1 MTGEF
6 MAYTA
11 DEKKILTRY
20 FTSAEADIFGLTDIP
35 EAIKGTLFSRYSRT
49 AKDLRRLFLDEFVQQ
64 KELAHI
70 FKNDGKKPT
79 GSLDVA
85 RAEDFYERILV
96 GYGDDSVAE
105 LGGAHVALENI
116 SMLATKSVE
125 EHRLGLSPLE
135 KSTRYVYFDKKIDGE
150 YLYYRDPKIMKSKH
164 KAAYIKACDHL
175 FDAYTDIVRNIQPV
189 LKKVYPGDENDT
201 AYKFSIRAKACDIAR
216 GLLPLS
222 ALTNMGV
229 YGNGRAFEYLLT
241 TLLADPLS
249 EVRDMAGI
257 LNDSLRQVIP
267 AFVKRATNE
276 RGVKYRSYLEKSEKD
291 ISSLVGALHAMPV
304 RTKSSSVKLVEYDKD
319 AIEKIIAGL
328 IYNHTNIS
336 YTEAYKQAKSLS
348 ATKKEKYL
356 KALRVHREN
365 RHHKTPRPVEEPVVA
380 FDIVADW
387 GVYKDLMR
395 HRVLT
400 RHRQLFTNDLGYLL
414 PREIEMTGFT
424 KTYCDAMDEA
434 AEVYAKIKQ
443 TMPYEAQYMVTHG
456 SYNRFYLKMNVREVG
471 HLVELRSTP
480 QGHPTYRKVAQ
491 DIANELGK
499 KLPLIQKYLMP
510 FVDYNDY
517 ELERLSAFKKVA
529 AKAEKMSIK
538 AFEE

>member
-1 MTGEF
+1 

-11 DEKKILTRY
+11 EEKKILIRY

-49 AKDLRRLFLDEFVQQ
+49 AKDLRRLFLDEFVTQ
-64 KELAHI
+64 KELAQF
-70 FKNDGKKPT
+70 FKNDSKKSNT
-79 GSLDVA
+79 SLDVA

-135 KSTRYVYFDKKIDGE
+135 KSTRYVYFDKKVNGE

-164 KAAYIKACDHL
+164 KNAYIKACDHL
-175 FDAYTDIVRNIQPV
+175 FDAYTDIVRNMQPV

-249 EVRDMAGI
+249 EVRDMAEV

-276 RGVKYRSYLEKSEKD
+276 RGIKYRAYLEKTEKD
-291 ISSLVGALHAMPV
+291 LSSLVGALHAMPV
-304 RTKSSSVKLVEYDKD
+304 RTKTSSVKLVEYDKD
-319 AIEKIIAGL
+319 ATEKIIAGL

-336 YTEAYKQAKSLS
+336 YFEAYKQAKALS

-356 KALRVHREN
+356 KAMRAHREN
-365 RHHKTPRPVEEPVVA
+365 RHHKYPRPVEEAVVA
-380 FDIVADW
+380 FDVVADW

-395 HRVLT
+395 HRILT
-400 RHRQLFTNDLGYLL
+400 RHRQLFTNELGYLL

-471 HLVELRSTP
+471 HLTELRSTP

-491 DIANELGK
+491 DMANELGK
-499 KLPLIQKYLMP
+499 KLPLIQKYLLP

-529 AKAEKMSIK
+529 AKAEKMGIK

>member
-1 MTGEF
+1 

-49 AKDLRRLFLDEFVQQ
+49 AKDLRRLFLDEFVTQ
-64 KELAHI
+64 KELAQF
-70 FKNDGKKPT
+70 FKNDSKKSNT
-79 GSLDVA
+79 SLDIA

-135 KSTRYVYFDKKIDGE
+135 KSTRYVYFDKKVNGE

-164 KAAYIKACDHL
+164 KNAYIKACDDL

-249 EVRDMAGI
+249 EVRDMAEV

-276 RGVKYRSYLEKSEKD
+276 RGVKYRAYLEKTEKD
-291 ISSLVGALHAMPV
+291 VSSLVGALHAMPV
-304 RTKSSSVKLVEYDKD
+304 RTETSSVKLVEYDKD
-319 AIEKIIAGL
+319 ATEKIIAGL

-336 YTEAYKQAKSLS
+336 YFEAYKQAKALS
-348 ATKKEKYL
+348 VTKKEKYL
-356 KALRVHREN
+356 KAMRAHREN
-365 RHHKTPRPVEEPVVA
+365 RHHKYPRPVEEAVVA

-395 HRVLT
+395 HRILT

-443 TMPYEAQYMVTHG
+443 TMPYEAQYIVTHG

-471 HLVELRSTP
+471 HLTELRSTP

-491 DIANELGK
+491 DMANELGK

-529 AKAEKMSIK
+529 AKAEKMGIK